1 MKGWMSFF
9 FAVLLALLNRAP
21 ADRTFDV
28 ARIVVA
34 PAETLSV
41 THQGTGK
48 AVVFIPGMLGGAF
61 SFRKVAQ
68 QLSADGGRVLIIDP
82 LGTGGSSRPSRANY
96 SMQAQAVRVAAVL
109 DSMGIEQALVVG
121 HSAGVPVAL
130 RLALLRPALVSY
142 VVAVSGNASEKYSA
156 SNVRMAVRLA
166 PILRLFGG
174 ARKAE
179 QRVISGLREHSVDQ
193 SWITS
198 DVVASYTAP
207 YRNDL
212 GGSLRVLSAVAS
224 SKEPFRLLGRLSEL
238 RAPVLL
244 LYGTGAR
251 KPSVKEDDLAA
262 FQAALPQMRV
272 DTLAGVGA
280 MVQEERPDLLVAA
293 IRAAA
298 R

>member
-1 MKGWMSFF
+1 MSFL
-9 FAVLLALLNRAP
+9 FAVLIALTGPPP

-28 ARIVVA
+28 DRIVVA
-34 PAETLSV
+34 PAETLTV

-68 QLSADGGRVLIIDP
+68 QLSADGGRVMIIDP
-82 LGTGGSSRPSRANY
+82 LGTGGSSRPSKANY
-96 SMQAQAVRVAAVL
+96 SMQAQAARVAAVL
-109 DSMGIEQALVVG
+109 DSMGVEHAVVVG

-130 RLALLRPALVSY
+130 RLALLRPELVSS
-142 VVAVSGNASEKYSA
+142 VVAVSGSASEKFAA
-156 SNVRMAVRLA
+156 SNVRLAVRLA
-166 PILRLFGG
+166 PILKLFGG
-174 ARKAE
+174 ARQAE
-179 QRVISGLREHSVDQ
+179 KRVISGLREHSVDA

-207 YRNDL
+207 YRSDL
-212 GGSLRVLSAVAS
+212 TGTLRVLNAVAT
-224 SKEPFRLLGRLSEL
+224 SKEPFPLLARLSEV
-238 RAPVLL
+238 RAPVVL
-244 LYGTGAR
+244 LYATGAR
-251 KPSVKEDDLAA
+251 KPSIDADQLAA

-280 MVQEERPDLLVAA
+280 MVQEERPDLLTAA
-293 IRAAA
+293 IRAA